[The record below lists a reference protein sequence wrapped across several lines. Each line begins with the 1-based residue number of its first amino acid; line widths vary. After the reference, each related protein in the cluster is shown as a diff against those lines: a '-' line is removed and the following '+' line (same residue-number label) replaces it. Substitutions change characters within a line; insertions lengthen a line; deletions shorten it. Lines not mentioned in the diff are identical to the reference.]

1 MGVHMD
7 FAIGLL
13 LGAVLGVIA
22 ERLLGPP
29 IDRFIKNPL
38 HDRLGRRNLNSMNRK
53 YGVQGELLIV
63 GDSAIFVHQFFP
75 GGLENKHLSA
85 QMIRG
90 DRPPLA
96 RLSESF
102 LPHDSL
108 SIEVYEETKQRW
120 IEELERDP
128 RAWNG
133 ISLALDRC
141 EVGRSPTR
149 ELPTLSLW
157 FRETDYAT
165 ARVAEQLW
173 WSEPLNLR
181 RNIDGEKLRV
191 VDPFLSNGFGLNC
204 TIETADG
211 KLLVARRGNNARGW
225 NGRWHTS
232 FNEGVSVADRLPGH
246 EVDLIGAFGR
256 GMKEEIGLD
265 PSEVPNFQD
274 LLNIHALILDVDN
287 YQWGLLA
294 HLDLRGTVYTS
305 KFLQGL
311 RNVGAAADD
320 WEASEVRFIDF
331 GKNLEGILFEIEKSN
346 TWVPHGLLN
355 VALSTI
361 VRHPSYANPVYS
373 GLMLQGSPPMQDD

>member
-1 MGVHMD
+1 ME
-7 FAIGLL
+7 FAVGLL
-13 LGAVLGVIA
+13 LGAVLGVVA

-29 IDRFIKNPL
+29 IDKFIRNPL
-38 HDRLGRRNLNSMNRK
+38 HARLSRRNLHLINRR

-63 GDSAIFVHQFFP
+63 GDSAVFVHQFFP
-75 GGLENKHLSA
+75 GGLESRHLSA

-90 DRPPLA
+90 DRSVLA
-96 RLSESF
+96 RASESF
-102 LPHDSL
+102 LAQDSL
-108 SIEVYEETKQRW
+108 NIEIYEEAKQRW
-120 IEELERDP
+120 AADLEEDP
-128 RAWNG
+128 QAWNG

-157 FRETDYAT
+157 FRETDYAS
-165 ARVAEQLW
+165 ARVVEQLW
-173 WSEPLNLR
+173 WSKPLSFR
-181 RNIDGEKLRV
+181 RQIDGERLRI
-191 VDPFLSNGFGLNC
+191 VDPFLSSGFGLNC

-211 KLLVARRGNNARGW
+211 KLFIARRGKNARGW

-232 FNEGVSVADRLPGH
+232 FNEGVSIADRLPGL
-246 EVDLIGAFGR
+246 EVDIIGAFGR
-256 GMKEEIGLD
+256 GLKEEIGLD
-265 PSEVPNFQD
+265 PRDITNFQD

-305 KFLQGL
+305 HYLQGL

-320 WEASEVRFIDF
+320 WEASEVRFIEF
-331 GKNLEGILFEIEKSN
+331 GKNPNGILLEIENST

-361 VRHPSYANPVYS
+361 VRHPSYANPVYNA
-373 GLMLQGSPPMQDD
+373 LMVQGSPIRQENEMR